1 MGSLTR
7 KLCTLVDTYRTIR
20 SSHCTM
26 AGAMW
31 MAGLT
36 ARMWE
41 LMAELLFRR
50 QMADLMVQELAF
62 ELVDL

>member
-1 MGSLTR
+1 
-7 KLCTLVDTYRTIR
+7 
-20 SSHCTM
+20 M

-62 ELVDL
+62 ELVDLRLDSLSSLSARMWVHESVIALVDL